1 MSGYPQS
8 LCGGEHNSSIAQS
21 RINWVAVI
29 ALCRDPYTRTL
40 LAVNPSEFE
49 KLTSSQPQSNFGR
62 SVRDWNRSSARN
74 CSPVSHFGD
83 FQSSVSDGKFKRR
96 KRPKS
101 WLELA
106 GTLSRQRSW
115 NLDSVWNFT
124 HAGSEQ
130 PKTDNGSGLDA
141 FPEDMSTREDLLD
154 RIAVGLPSE
163 YAQVAGFDVS
173 TFLAATPEPTGAP
186 CPLDAFQPGFWML
199 CLRCIGELTFR
210 SEVRAVRLRRDMV
223 IVVLEHKI
231 YTYNF
236 GDLKLLYAVET
247 LANPKGL
254 CAVSYASTPIVMVCP
269 GLRRGEVRVELYSQ
283 KKTKFIQ
290 AHDSSLACFG
300 LTLDGSL
307 LATASTKGTL
317 IRIFN
322 TNDGTKLQEL
332 RRGADRADIYSI
344 NFSPST
350 HWIVCSSDKGTVHVF
365 SLASLGGQDARFA
378 EAKNLNVNSGS
389 LLMAG
394 SALLSYAASNAGSSL
409 SFMKGVLPK
418 YFSSEWSFAQFRVP
432 EDTHAIAAFGPEK
445 NSVVIVCANGSFY
458 RCSFDPVAGGE
469 MVQQQYERYIKADG
483 VEKTPSSTAT

>member
-1 MSGYPQS
+1 MSSVVNLLPELISLELELGNLGDISSVVCSLPVFVVECVPNWISEGQQSLNLHGAWNFTHSGSQQPKITMALDSMPSPRIYHQEKTFSTGSQLDYPQS
-8 LCGGEHNSSIAQS
+8 L
-21 RINWVAVI
+21 
-29 ALCRDPYTRTL
+29 P
-40 LAVNPSEFE
+40 
-49 KLTSSQPQSNFGR
+49 K
-62 SVRDWNRSSARN
+62 
-74 CSPVSHFGD
+74 SPVSTSPRLSPRP
-83 FQSSVSDGKFKRR
+83 QS
-96 KRPKS
+96 P
-101 WLELA
+101 
-106 GTLSRQRSW
+106 
-115 NLDSVWNFT
+115 
-124 HAGSEQ
+124 
-130 PKTDNGSGLDA
+130 
-141 FPEDMSTREDLLD
+141 PEPLVLSTRFNQDFGCFACGTQSGFRVFNCHPFRETFRREFDSCGIGLVEMLF
-154 RIAVGLPSE
+154 RCNIIALVGGGKAPR
-163 YAQVAGFDVS
+163 YAPNKVMIWDDHQG
-173 TFLAATPEPTGAP
+173 
-186 CPLDAFQPGFWML
+186 
-199 CLRCIGELTFR
+199 RCIGELTFR

-223 IVVLEHKI
+223 VVVLEHKI

-236 GDLKLLYAVET
+236 GDLKLLYSVET

-254 CAVSYASTPIVMVCP
+254 CAVSYASSPIVMVCP
-269 GLRRGEVRVELYSQ
+269 GLRRGEVRVELYNQ

-344 NFSPST
+344 NFSPSI

-365 SLASLGGQDARFA
+365 SLASLADHDARFA
-378 EAKNLNVNSGS
+378 EAKSLNVNSGS

-458 RCSFDPVAGGE
+458 RCSFDPVVGGE
-469 MVQQQYERYIKADG
+469 MVQEQYERYIKTDE
-483 VEKTPSSTAT
+483 VEKVPSSTAT